1 MPRLRLVGLCG
12 SVRGGAMN
20 APNSVQIEP
29 EETIQVIFTE
39 KGTSFVKVKDRRPVR
54 DSGC

>member
-1 MPRLRLVGLCG
+1 MPRLRLVGMRS

-29 EETIQVIFTE
+29 EEAIQMIFTE
-39 KGTSFVKVKDRRPVR
+39 KGTRFVKVKDRRQVR

>member
-1 MPRLRLVGLCG
+1 
-12 SVRGGAMN
+12 MN

-29 EETIQVIFTE
+29 EEAIQMIFTE
-39 KGTSFVKVKDRRPVR
+39 KGTRFVKVKDRRQVR